1 MLKAFLASSVGPF
14 ERPIEYS
21 PTDKATLDHD
31 LAVAKRM
38 LQPHTLLTQVLSS
51 RFQAVKYRDR
61 GITLAFFRLLTQ
73 SFKAHKRMRQV
84 LEVYSTRTIQIDRF
98 GVAHIHWHVKSDFP

>member
-1 MLKAFLASSVGPF
+1 MDNPSWARLIQRLNEVSSPALFAQPKLKAISPSSVGPF

-31 LAVAKRM
+31 LALAKRM

-73 SFKAHKRMRQV
+73 SFKAHKRMR
-84 LEVYSTRTIQIDRF
+84 
-98 GVAHIHWHVKSDFP
+98 